1 MLIVRRVLLLAL
13 HFGSR
18 PLGSKRIAI
27 GKPSAE
33 EKMAANTFSERSPPP
48 FDKNRD
54 DYPKWKKKFNLWE
67 TITDIEK
74 KKRGSILVLRLDDET
89 QESVLDSV
97 SSEELQSNE
106 GVNKV
111 ITYLDSVFLKNTWFT
126 ELQLYED
133 FENYRRP
140 DVLDMDKFVQEF
152 EKKWTKTKNKG
163 TKLSENVLANR
174 LLKAANLSETQ
185 QRLVIATVQDLTYEA
200 M

>member
-1 MLIVRRVLLLAL
+1 MLAL

-106 GVNKV
+106 GVDKV
-111 ITYLDSVFLKNTWFT
+111 ITYLDSVFLKHTWFT

-152 EKKWTKTKNKG
+152 EKKWTKTKKG
-163 TKLSENVLANR
+163 TKLSENVLA
-174 LLKAANLSETQ
+174 
-185 QRLVIATVQDLTYEA
+185 
-200 M
+200 